1 MGSTR
6 YGAAGRADPL
16 AHRPSVSM
24 SKTAKGCLSFALLFV
39 LGIGIMLGGLI
50 PDMMS
55 GPAELGTG
63 DGGADRSTSR
73 ILEVSGLALAFGA
86 IYGAAA
92 WQFARRKRP
101 TSDDANQP

>member
-1 MGSTR
+1 MPQAGSTH
-6 YGAAGRADPL
+6 GPQAIL
-16 AHRPSVSM
+16 SI

-55 GPAELGTG
+55 GPAELGHG
-63 DGGADRSTSR
+63 AAADRNTSR

-92 WQFARRKRP
+92 WQFLRRKRR
-101 TSDDANQP
+101 TSEDSDQS